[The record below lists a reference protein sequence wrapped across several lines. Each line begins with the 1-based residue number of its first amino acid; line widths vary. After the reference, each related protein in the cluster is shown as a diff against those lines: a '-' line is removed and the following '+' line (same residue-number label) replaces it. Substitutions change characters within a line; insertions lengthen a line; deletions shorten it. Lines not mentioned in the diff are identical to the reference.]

1 VRGIARVPLWIF
13 QGDADMVVP
22 VVLVRQMVKDLKK
35 SGAQPRYSEYH
46 GVGHEVWEKAFA
58 EPDLVPWIAAQKRAQ

>member
-1 VRGIARVPLWIF
+1 
-13 QGDADMVVP
+13 MVVP

>member
-1 VRGIARVPLWIF
+1 
-13 QGDADMVVP
+13 MVVP
-22 VVLVRQMVKDLKK
+22 VVLVRQVVKDLKK

-58 EPDLVPWIAAQKRAQ
+58 EPGLVTWIAAQKRGQ